1 MDIRQLRYFM
11 QVADSGNFSRAAE
24 ILRVAQPSLSQQIK
38 NLELE
43 LGVELLVRHSRGV
56 TPTEVGLRLYEHAQ
70 RIVTETERA
79 REVVRTTAL
88 NPSGEI
94 RVGLPTSACRN
105 LSVPLYEALAERLPD
120 IKLHIIEAMTGA
132 LDEWIQKGRLDVALL
147 YDHKAFEHVAWTEM
161 IVEELMLFLP
171 PGMQAPAGGEMPL
184 REIFNLPV
192 RIIAPGRPNV
202 ARVVIDQMLA
212 RCDIQ
217 AGIYDCDSLPA
228 IGGLVRE
235 GHFAAVMPHF
245 AFLAE
250 IQRGEMIPVRIV
262 DPVPSWRLSVVVSE
276 RTMNSR
282 GSSGVA
288 QVMADVI
295 GDLVARG
302 VWKARSI
309 AQEEPAGELALAHVN
324 AP

>member
-11 QVADSGNFSRAAE
+11 QVAESGNFSRAAE

-105 LSVPLYEALAERLPD
+105 LSLPLYEAIARRLPD

-132 LDEWIQKGRLDVALL
+132 LDEWIQSGRLDVALL

-161 IVEELMLFLP
+161 MVEDLMLFLP
-171 PGMQAPAGGEMPL
+171 PGMQAPESGAMAL
-184 REIFNLPV
+184 RDIFTLPV
-192 RIIAPGRPNV
+192 PIIAPGRPNV
-202 ARVVIDQMLA
+202 ARVVIDQLLA
-212 RCDIQ
+212 RYDIS
-217 AGIYDCDSLPA
+217 ARIYDCESLPA
-228 IGGLVRE
+228 IAELVRE

-250 IQRGEMIPVRIV
+250 IKRGEMIPMRIV

-282 GSSGVA
+282 GSGGVA

-295 GDLVARG
+295 SDLVARG

-309 AQEEPAGELALAHVN
+309 PRDAMDGDKAERAGN
-324 AP
+324 

>member
-11 QVADSGNFSRAAE
+11 QVAESGNFSRAAE

-79 REVVRTTAL
+79 KEVVRTTAL
-88 NPSGEI
+88 NPSGLI
-94 RVGLPTSACRN
+94 RIGLPTSACRN
-105 LSVPLYEALAERLPD
+105 LSLALYEATAQRLPD

-132 LDEWIQKGRLDVALL
+132 LDEWIQSGRLDVALL

-161 IVEELMLFLP
+161 MVEELMLFLP
-171 PGMQAPAGGEMPL
+171 PGMKRPEGDTMALQD
-184 REIFNLPV
+184 IFNLPV
-192 RIIAPGRPNV
+192 PIIAPGRPNV
-202 ARVVIDQMLA
+202 ARVVIDQLLA
-212 RCDIQ
+212 RRDIQ
-217 AGIYDCDSLPA
+217 ASIYDCDSLPA
-228 IGGLVRE
+228 IAELVRE

-250 IQRGEMIPVRIV
+250 IKRGEMIPVSIT

-295 GDLVARG
+295 GDLVGRG
-302 VWKARSI
+302 VWMARSI
-309 AQEEPAGELALAHVN
+309 PQEIT
-324 AP
+324 